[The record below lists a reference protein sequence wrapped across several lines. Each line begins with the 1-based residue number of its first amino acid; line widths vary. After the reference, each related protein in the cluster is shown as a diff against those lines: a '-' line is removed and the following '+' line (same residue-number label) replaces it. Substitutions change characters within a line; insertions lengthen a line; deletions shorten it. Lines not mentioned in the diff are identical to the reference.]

1 VEQYVNKILNLN
13 SILVSIIC
21 TIVMVLLGTSEIK
34 NYLQHKTH
42 SSLFIS
48 TSHKADTFHANID
61 ITFPFIP
68 CDVIGLNL
76 RDSLENVV
84 NDYYGEIHKHRI
96 DSSGNDLGVETWGE
110 KT

>member
-1 VEQYVNKILNLN
+1 
-13 SILVSIIC
+13 
-21 TIVMVLLGTSEIK
+21 MAVLGISEIK

-61 ITFPFIP
+61 ITFPYIP

-110 KT
+110 KTSDRGQVRDRTLAEFRDK